1 MAKLEHNVE
10 TVGTAVLHHMGATHH
25 ELAKI
30 AKELEA
36 LGEDVEEEVEEEAKE
51 EGVTE
56 EDVEEEVEE
65 AAKDAGVTE
74 EEVEK
79 ELGVNK
85 EEEAIIGE
93 VTGTN

>member
-10 TVGTAVLHHMGATHH
+10 TVGTAVLHHMGVTNH

-56 EDVEEEVEE
+56 E
-65 AAKDAGVTE
+65 
-74 EEVEK
+74 EVEK
-79 ELGVNK
+79 DLGLNK
-85 EEEAIIGE
+85 EEEATIGE
-93 VTGTN
+93 VIGTK